1 MSIMIFRDQ
10 FWLSFWTCKIHC
22 VYCTFFI
29 VSFLSYDDS
38 ERYGIKRIFGCTDIT
53 SLAEDGEFIRD
64 IIVSRAGDIS
74 ILLNTNKIIYGKVSF
89 IETYISVCSTL
100 GRASQD
106 LRDCTKCIC
115 MLAVPFLLP

>member
-1 MSIMIFRDQ
+1 M
-10 FWLSFWTCKIHC
+10 
-22 VYCTFFI
+22 
-29 VSFLSYDDS
+29 
-38 ERYGIKRIFGCTDIT
+38 RYGIKRIFGCTDIT

-100 GRASQD
+100 GRAS
-106 LRDCTKCIC
+106 
-115 MLAVPFLLP
+115 